1 MLELVQE
8 FKVLRQNL
16 SKLIDKSGYKNSY
29 LAERIGILPQNF
41 SVKKMRNSWTE
52 DEIEQLLTII
62 ETEEIEDYYLGLVME
77 NISTNRDDL
86 VSLDEFKKMK
96 EWK

>member
-8 FKVLRQNL
+8 FKVLRQNM

-29 LAERIGILPQNF
+29 LAERLGILPQNF

-52 DEIEQLLTII
+52 DEIEQLLRII
-62 ETEEIEDYYLGLVME
+62 ETEEMEDYYLGLIME
-77 NISTNRDDL
+77 NISTKQDDL

>member
-77 NISTNRDDL
+77 NISTKRDDL

>member
-29 LAERIGILPQNF
+29 LAERLGILPQNF

-77 NISTNRDDL
+77 NISTKRDDL
-86 VSLDEFKKMK
+86 VNLDEFKKMK